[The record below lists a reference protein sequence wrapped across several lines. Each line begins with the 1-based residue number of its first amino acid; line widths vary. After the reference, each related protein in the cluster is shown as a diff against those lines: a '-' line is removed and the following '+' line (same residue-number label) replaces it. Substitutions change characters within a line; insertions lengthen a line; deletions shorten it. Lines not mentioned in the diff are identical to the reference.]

1 MCTYLEYLEQ
11 ELFRAI
17 GDIRS
22 RQTMPSES
30 ETYVASL
37 NPPFFAL
44 VRGDRIAMVMT
55 TSSGCFA
62 CNAATEDPGVR
73 WDTICLTRSIARLL
87 ARW

>member
-44 VRGDRIAMVMT
+44 HNGDRIAIVMT
-55 TSSGCFA
+55 TSSGDLRS
-62 CNAATEDPGVR
+62 NASRPLAAPG
-73 WDTICLTRSIARLL
+73 AR
-87 ARW
+87 